1 MIEVIVHFVDV
12 NGIADHH
19 YLNFLFCVFVVMIS
33 KILHQEDSKFV
44 SKVKDNFI
52 M

>member
-1 MIEVIVHFVDV
+1 VIVHFVYI

-19 YLNFLFCVFVVMIS
+19 CLNFFSVFFVVMIS
-33 KILHQEDSKFV
+33 EILHQGDSKFV
-44 SKVKDNFI
+44 FKVKDNFI